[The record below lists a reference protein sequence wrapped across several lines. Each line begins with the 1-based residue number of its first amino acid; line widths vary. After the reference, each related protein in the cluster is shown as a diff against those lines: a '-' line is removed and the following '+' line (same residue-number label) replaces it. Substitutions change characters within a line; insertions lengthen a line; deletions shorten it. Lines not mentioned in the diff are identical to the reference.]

1 MDTLG
6 TARLSLAPFGHADA
20 AFIVALLNSPGWL
33 QFIGDR
39 HVRSTEDAIA
49 YLDNGPLKSYQQH
62 GFGLMR
68 VSLQDSGEPIGM
80 CGLLKREELDTP
92 DIGFAFFSRFE
103 GQGFAHEAA
112 TAVIQ
117 HARDVLGL
125 AELSAVV
132 QSNNTRSV
140 TLLQKLGFRFEKPIL
155 FGPKREALDL
165 YRMSLPRP

>member
-1 MDTLG
+1 MYTLG

-39 HVRSTEDAIA
+39 NVRSTEDAIA
-49 YLDNGPLKSYQQH
+49 YLDNGPLKSYQLH

-68 VSLQDSGEPIGM
+68 VSLLSSGEPIGM

-92 DIGFAFFSRFE
+92 DIGFAFFNRFE
-103 GQGFAHEAA
+103 GQGFAYEAA

-140 TLLQKLGFRFEKPIL
+140 TLLKKLGFQFAQSIL
-155 FGPKREALDL
+155 FGVKREELDL
-165 YRMSLPRP
+165 YRLPLLR